1 MPVSTY
7 RANAFERIVLF
18 LSAERARTS
27 VTPIARPKSL
37 CPDKSNK

>member
-7 RANAFERIVLF
+7 RINAFDRIVLF
-18 LSAERARTS
+18 LLTERARTA